1 MQQKWSKCLALHIY
15 IIIQHL
21 SPGGIH
27 NTVFRLGLIKSCELP
42 FHILVVI
49 YPYFEDVEDAIEYPD
64 EAEDE
69 KKHVKY
75 YTGLFRSVLEA
86 YDPLHQSPMY
96 TQVSPL
102 HQVVWY

>member
-1 MQQKWSKCLALHIY
+1 MQQKRPKCLALHIY

-42 FHILVVI
+42 FHILVII

-69 KKHVKY
+69 KKHV
-75 YTGLFRSVLEA
+75 EA
-86 YDPLHQSPMY
+86 EGELSFSSEDGYDCHCEYSCKEY
-96 TQVSPL
+96 
-102 HQVVWY
+102 